1 MTLIVIAV
9 SLAYIALLF
18 GVAHWGDRPNSVANR
33 ISYKPL
39 VYSMSLAI
47 YCTSW
52 TYYGAVGNA
61 ASGGWAYIP
70 ILLGPILLFVFG
82 LSLVEKLVSVSK
94 QQNITS
100 IADFIAS
107 RYGKRQRLALFV
119 TLIAALATIPYIALQ
134 LKAVGLTFVVLTEE
148 VSAFTEFSINELMA
162 AAIMAVFA
170 MLFGTRH
177 IEVTEYRNGMILAIA
192 FESAVKLVALVAAAI
207 FAWSLFSEVSPVS
220 LFERLA
226 TPTSPAWSWAAFSEF
241 DFIVQTFM
249 AAGVILCLPR
259 QFHVAVV
266 DNVDVNHLKTARWGF
281 PLYLIITAAAI
292 VPIAL
297 TGQLFFGDSIGGD
310 TFALELPLLHG
321 QTALALFIFIGGFS
335 AATAMVIIASV
346 TLSTMI
352 TNDVIMPLILQR
364 RRRFPF
370 TSPLASA
377 AGLGQHAEVRS
388 FQGKLLLIRRVAI
401 AVILLL
407 AYACYYLW
415 AANTGLVSIG
425 LLAFSV
431 VLQLLPAM
439 IGGLYWRKGHARG
452 VYVGL
457 GVGLLAWLFAVA
469 IPMYLPHELSDTSI
483 ITRGTVVSLLCNLGG
498 YVLFSLMAQPRLVDR
513 IQATAFVKP
522 RSTLTEHTVGRH
534 HQATHGDMLLLL
546 RTFVGDDR
554 AQQLLAFFAESKGG
568 SQVSY
573 ANKEDVASRA
583 LIDYVERTLAGVLG
597 AATARS
603 LIEAALRDRR
613 LHLEEVVHF
622 FDDTTQALQTQQQIL
637 FSSLENLAQGISV
650 VDAELRLVAWNKRY
664 LDLFDYPEGMVKPGQ
679 PIATLIRY
687 NAERGECGPGEVDE
701 LVNKRLN
708 YMQMGSPHRFIRR
721 RGDGRVIEMVG
732 NPLPNGGFVTSFT
745 DITEHVETQQAL
757 QDANIDLEQRI
768 NVRQRKIREINN
780 ELTEE
785 IERRRKVEVEL
796 KQAKQIADEAN
807 ASKTRFLALASHDIL
822 QPLNAA
828 RLYLS
833 AVDDNQIG
841 SANQQLL
848 SKLDTALASTEHLL
862 STLLQIAKMDQGALQ
877 PTFRHVRLRS
887 VLQPLLHEYAMLAEQ
902 RGIQLKAH
910 IIDAVVYTDPTYL
923 RRIVQNFLSN
933 AVKYNRDHGKVL
945 LGVRRRGEQL
955 VIAVWD
961 TGPGITS
968 QQRHRIFDAFYRG
981 QNTRTEGVGLGLSV
995 AKRMSEQLRCE
1006 LKLVSEE
1013 GRGCCFSVTI
1023 PLGNAAQVYER
1034 QEVTDVGTPTE
1045 QLSIVCVDDDQENL
1059 SALRALLEK
1068 WGCQVETFT
1077 SSTTALAYAASHER
1091 PDALLLDYQLGD
1103 DDYDGLSLA
1112 SALRRHWGD
1121 SLGGALVT
1129 AMRDDQLRQQARDNN
1144 LHFLPKPVKPAA
1156 LKALLKHLQQRRG

>member
-1 MTLIVIAV
+1 MTLLLIFAA
-9 SLAYIALLF
+9 LAYIAILF
-18 GVAHWGDRPNSVANR
+18 GVAHYGDKPGTWANR
-33 ISYKPL
+33 LSYRPS

-61 ASGGWAYIP
+61 ASFGWAYLP
-70 ILLGPILLFVFG
+70 ILLGPFLLFIIG
-82 LSLVEKLVSVSK
+82 LPLLEKLVSVSK

-134 LKAVGLTFVVLTEE
+134 LKAVGMTFMVLTENTT
-148 VSAFTEFSINELMA
+148 ALTEFSINELAA

-192 FESAVKLVALVAAAI
+192 FESAVKLIALLAAAW

-220 LFERLA
+220 MWQQISR
-226 TPTSPAWSWAAFSEF
+226 PTSTEWTWQAFGEF
-241 DFIVQTFM
+241 DFIVQTLM

-259 QFHVAVV
+259 QFHVTVV
-266 DNVDVNHLKTARWGF
+266 DNVNVRHLKTARWGF
-281 PLYLIITAAAI
+281 PLYLALIAAAI

-297 TGQLFFGDSIGGD
+297 SGNLFLGTGVDGS
-310 TFALELPLLHG
+310 TYALQLPLMQD
-321 QTALALFIFIGGFS
+321 QTWLAIVIFIGGFS

-346 TLSTMI
+346 TLSTMV

-364 RRRFPF
+364 RQRFPF
-370 TSPLASA
+370 ASPASK
-377 AGLGQHAEVRS
+377 QNTEIRS
-388 FQGKLLLIRRVAI
+388 FQGQLLLIRRIAI
-401 AVILLL
+401 GFILLFSYL
-407 AYACYYLW
+407 CYYLW

-431 VLQLLPAM
+431 VLQLLPA
-439 IGGLYWRKGHARG
+439 ILGGLYWRRGHARG
-452 VYVGL
+452 VYIGL
-457 GVGLLAWLFAVA
+457 GVGLMAWLFSVA
-469 IPMYLPHELSDTSI
+469 LPMYLPHDINDTSI
-483 ITRGTVVSLLCNLGG
+483 ITQGTVISL
-498 YVLFSLMAQPRLVDR
+498 VLNAAAYIIFSFVAQPRLVDR
-513 IQATAFVKP
+513 IQATAFVLP
-522 RSTLTEHTVGRH
+522 RNVVQEHTIGRH
-534 HQATHGDMLLLL
+534 HQATNGDMMLLLK
-546 RTFVGDDR
+546 TFVGEER
-554 AQQLLAFFAESKGG
+554 TRQLLAYYNDAQQAFINESK
-568 SQVSY
+568 
-573 ANKEDVASRA
+573 KEDVASREF
-583 LIDYVERTLAGVLG
+583 IDYVERALTGVLG
-597 AATARS
+597 AATSRS

-622 FDDTTQALQTQQQIL
+622 FDDTTQALQTQQSIL

-650 VDAELRLVAWNKRY
+650 IDAELRLVAWNKRY

-687 NAERGECGPGEVDE
+687 NAERGECGPGEIDE
-701 LVNKRLN
+701 LVSKRLH
-708 YMQMGSPHRFIRR
+708 YMQIGSPHRFIRR

-745 DITEHVETQQAL
+745 DITEHVETAQAL
-757 QDANIDLEQRI
+757 EEANIDLEQRM
-768 NVRQRKIREINN
+768 NTRQRKIREINN

-796 KQAKQIADEAN
+796 KQAKQEAEEAN

-833 AVDDNQIG
+833 AMDETTLT
-841 SANQQLL
+841 AHNQQLS

-877 PTFRHVRLRS
+877 PTFRHVQLS
-887 VLQPLLHEYAMLAEQ
+887 SLLQPLIHEYSVLAQQ
-902 RGIQLKAH
+902 RGIELRTH
-910 IIDAVVYTDPTYL
+910 WRDAVIYTDPTYL
-923 RRIVQNFLSN
+923 RRIIQNFLSN
-933 AVKYNRDHGKVL
+933 AVKYNRDNGKVL
-945 LGVRRRGEQL
+945 LSVRQRGEHLQ
-955 VIAVWD
+955 IAVWD

-981 QNTRTEGVGLGLSV
+981 QNTRVEGVGLGLSV
-995 AKRMSEQLRCE
+995 AKRMSEQLHCE
-1006 LKLVSEE
+1006 LKLNSIE
-1013 GRGCCFSVTI
+1013 GRGSCFMVTV
-1023 PLGNAAQVYER
+1023 PMGAAAQVSQR
-1034 QEVTDVGTPTE
+1034 QAAQEEGTPSE
-1045 QLSIVCVDDDQENL
+1045 QLTLVCVDDDPENL

-1068 WGCQVETFT
+1068 WGCTVETFT
-1077 SSTTALAYAASHER
+1077 SSATALQYASTHQAPHGV
-1091 PDALLLDYQLGD
+1091 LLDYQLGD
-1103 DDYDGLSLA
+1103 DEHDGLTLVT
-1112 SALRRHWGD
+1112 ALRELWGEQ
-1121 SLGGALVT
+1121 LKGALVT
-1129 AMRDDQLRQQARDNN
+1129 AMRDDQVRQQARQQQ
-1144 LHFLPKPVKPAA
+1144 LLFIAKPVKPAQ
-1156 LKALLKHLQQRRG
+1156 LKALLRHLQKLAV

>member
-1 MTLIVIAV
+1 MTLLLIFAA
-9 SLAYIALLF
+9 LAYIALLF
-18 GVAHWGDRPNSVANR
+18 MVAHYGDKTGTWANR
-33 ISYKPL
+33 LSYRPS

-61 ASGGWAYIP
+61 ANFGWAYLP
-70 ILLGPILLFVFG
+70 ILLGPFLLFLFA
-82 LSLVEKLVSVSK
+82 LPLVEKLVSVSK

-134 LKAVGLTFVVLTEE
+134 LKAVGMTFLVLTENTT
-148 VSAFTEFSINELMA
+148 ALTEFSINELAA

-192 FESAVKLVALVAAAI
+192 FESAVKLIALLAAAW
-207 FAWSLFSEVSPVS
+207 FAWSLFSDVSPTS
-220 LFERLA
+220 MWEQIRRPERVE
-226 TPTSPAWSWAAFSEF
+226 WSWQAFTEF
-241 DFIVQTFM
+241 DFIVQTLM

-259 QFHVAVV
+259 QFHVTVV
-266 DNVDVNHLKTARWGF
+266 DNVNVNHLRTARWGF
-281 PLYLIITAAAI
+281 PLYLALVAAAI

-297 TGQLFFGDSIGGD
+297 SGNLFLGTGVDGS
-310 TFALELPLLHG
+310 TYALQLPLMQD
-321 QTALALFIFIGGFS
+321 QTWLAVIIFIGGFS

-364 RRRFPF
+364 RQRFPF
-370 TSPLASA
+370 ASPE
-377 AGLGQHAEVRS
+377 GQPATEVRS
-388 FQGKLLLIRRVAI
+388 FQSQLLLIRRVAI
-401 AVILLL
+401 GTILLFSYL
-407 AYACYYLW
+407 CYYLW

-431 VLQLLPAM
+431 VLQLLPA
-439 IGGLYWRKGHARG
+439 ILGGLYWRRGHARG
-452 VYVGL
+452 VYIGL
-457 GVGLLAWLFAVA
+457 GVGLMAWLFSVA
-469 IPMYLPHELSDTSI
+469 LPMYLPHEMSDTSI
-483 ITRGTVVSLLCNLGG
+483 ITQGTVISLTLNTLA
-498 YVLFSLMAQPRLVDR
+498 YVIFSYVAQPRLVDR

-522 RSTLTEHTVGRH
+522 RNAVQEHTIGRH
-534 HQATHGDMLLLL
+534 HQATNGDMMLLLK
-546 RTFVGDDR
+546 TFVGEQR
-554 AQQLLAFFAESKGG
+554 TQQLLAYFNDAQQALINTS
-568 SQVSY
+568 
-573 ANKEDVASRA
+573 NKEDVASREF
-583 LIDYVERTLAGVLG
+583 IDYVERALTGVLG
-597 AATARS
+597 AATSRS
-603 LIEAALRDRR
+603 LVEAALRDRR

-622 FDDTTQALQTQQQIL
+622 FDDTTQALQTQQSIL

-687 NAERGECGPGEVDE
+687 NAERGECGPGEIDE
-701 LVNKRLN
+701 LVSKRLN

-745 DITEHVETQQAL
+745 DITEHVETAQAL
-757 QDANIDLEQRI
+757 EEANIDLEQRM
-768 NVRQRKIREINN
+768 NTRQRKIREINN

-796 KQAKQIADEAN
+796 KQAKQEAEEAN

-833 AVDDNQIG
+833 AMDEITLTAHNK
-841 SANQQLL
+841 QLG

-877 PTFRHVRLRS
+877 PSFRHVQLS
-887 VLQPLLHEYAMLAEQ
+887 TLLQPLIHEYTVLAQQ
-902 RGIQLKAH
+902 RGIELRSH
-910 IIDAVVYTDPTYL
+910 WRDAVIYTDPTYL
-923 RRIVQNFLSN
+923 RRIIQNFLSN
-933 AVKYNRDHGKVL
+933 AVKYNRDQGKVL
-945 LGVRRRGEQL
+945 LSVRKRGEQL
-955 VIAVWD
+955 QIAVWD

-981 QNTRTEGVGLGLSV
+981 QNTRVEGVGLGLSV
-995 AKRMSEQLRCE
+995 AKRMSEQLHCE
-1006 LKLVSEE
+1006 LKLNSVE
-1013 GRGCCFSVTI
+1013 GRGSCFMVTV
-1023 PLGNAAQVYER
+1023 PMGAAAQVHQAQTEH
-1034 QEVTDVGTPTE
+1034 ELGTPNDHLT
-1045 QLSIVCVDDDQENL
+1045 LVCVDDDPENL

-1068 WGCQVETFT
+1068 WGCTVETFT
-1077 SSTTALAYAASHER
+1077 SSATALQYASTHQA
-1091 PDALLLDYQLGD
+1091 PDGVLLDYQLGD
-1103 DDYDGLSLA
+1103 DDHDGLSLVE
-1112 SALRRHWGD
+1112 ALREHWGEQ
-1121 SLGGALVT
+1121 LKGALVT
-1129 AMRDDQLRQQARDNN
+1129 AMRDDQVRQKARQQQLLFIA
-1144 LHFLPKPVKPAA
+1144 KPVKPAQ
-1156 LKALLKHLQQRRG
+1156 LRALLRHLQKLAS

>member
-1 MTLIVIAV
+1 MTLLLILA

-18 GVAHWGDRPNSVANR
+18 AVAHWGDKPNSLANK
-33 ISYKPL
+33 ISYKPMI
-39 VYSMSLAI
+39 YSMSLAI

-61 ASGGWAYIP
+61 ATDGWAYIP
-70 ILLGPILLFVFG
+70 ILLGPFLLFVFA
-82 LSLVEKLVSVSK
+82 LPLLEKLVSVSK

-134 LKAVGLTFVVLTEE
+134 LKAVGLTFVVLTENT
-148 VSAFTEFSINELMA
+148 SALTQFSINELIA
-162 AAIMAVFA
+162 AGIMAVFA

-192 FESAVKLVALVAAAI
+192 FESAVKLLALIAAAI
-207 FAWSLFSEVSPVS
+207 FAYSLFNDASPISMWQQV
-220 LFERLA
+220 
-226 TPTSPAWSWAAFSEF
+226 THPTDEAWSWEAFSKFE
-241 DFIVQTFM
+241 FIVQTFM

-266 DNVDVNHLKTARWGF
+266 DNVNVSHLKTARWGF
-281 PLYLIITAAAI
+281 PLYLALVAVAI

-297 TGQLFFGDSIGGD
+297 SGGLFFGPGFDGD
-310 TFALELPLLHG
+310 TYALRLPLLHD
-321 QTALALFIFIGGFS
+321 QTWLAVFIFIGGFS

-346 TLSTMI
+346 TLSTMV
-352 TNDVIMPLILQR
+352 TNDVIMPVILQR
-364 RRRFPF
+364 QTRFP
-370 TSPLASA
+370 AN
-377 AGLGQHAEVRS
+377 
-388 FQGKLLLIRRVAI
+388 FQKRLLLIRRVAI
-401 AVILLL
+401 ATILLL
-407 AYACYYLW
+407 SYLCYYFW
-415 AANTGLVSIG
+415 AAGTGLVSIG

-431 VLQLLPAM
+431 VLQLLPAVL
-439 IGGLYWRKGHARG
+439 GGLYWRRGHARG

-457 GVGLLAWLFAVA
+457 GTGLIAWLFAVA
-469 IPMYLPHELSDTSI
+469 VPMYLPHNMNDTNI
-483 ITRGTVVSLLCNLGG
+483 ITHGTVISMAVNIAFYIAFSLL
-498 YVLFSLMAQPRLVDR
+498 AQPRLIDR

-522 RSTLTEHTVGRH
+522 RSTVKEHSVGRH
-534 HQATHGDMLLLL
+534 HQATNGDMMLLLQ
-546 RTFVGDDR
+546 TFVGEQR
-554 AQQLLAFFAESKGG
+554 TAQLIDYFAESQGDDT
-568 SQVSY
+568 SHT
-573 ANKEDVASRA
+573 NKEDVASREF
-583 LIDYVERTLAGVLG
+583 IDYVERVLTGVLG

-603 LIEAALRDRR
+603 LVEAALRDRR

-622 FDDTTQALQTQQQIL
+622 FDDTTQALQTQQSIL

-664 LDLFDYPEGMVKPGQ
+664 LNLFNYPEGMVKPGQ

-687 NAERGECGPGEVDE
+687 NAERGECGPGEIDE
-701 LVNKRLN
+701 LVAKRLKH
-708 YMQMGSPHRFIRR
+708 MQLGSPHRFIRR

-757 QDANIDLEQRI
+757 EESNIDLEQRI
-768 NVRQRKIREINN
+768 NVRQKKIREINN

-796 KQAKQIADEAN
+796 KKAKQEAEEAN

-833 AVDDNQIG
+833 AMDETNL
-841 SANQQLL
+841 NPNNLQLT

-877 PTFRHVRLRS
+877 PNFRHVRLS
-887 VLQPLLHEYAMLAEQ
+887 TIIEPLIHEYSVLAEQ
-902 RGIQLKAH
+902 RGIRLKTRFN
-910 IIDAVVYTDPTYL
+910 DSVVYTDPTYL
-923 RRIVQNFLSN
+923 RRIIQNFLSN
-933 AVKYNRDHGKVL
+933 AVKYNRDNGKVL
-945 LGVRRRGEQL
+945 LGVRRRGEHL
-955 VIAVWD
+955 LIAVWD

-968 QQRHRIFDAFYRG
+968 QQRHRVFDAFYRG
-981 QNTRTEGVGLGLSV
+981 SNTRAEGVGLGLSV

-1006 LKLVSEE
+1006 LRLKTVE
-1013 GRGCCFSVTI
+1013 GSGSCFSVKV
-1023 PLGNAAQVYER
+1023 PLGSPAQVYDKP
-1034 QEVTDVGTPTE
+1034 QQPSTADLHQGLVM
-1045 QLSIVCVDDDQENL
+1045 VCVDDDQENL

-1068 WGCQVETFT
+1068 WGCTVETFT
-1077 SSTTALAYAASHER
+1077 SSTTALEYASTHAR
-1091 PDALLLDYQLGD
+1091 PNGILLDYQLGD
-1103 DDYDGLSLA
+1103 DEHDGLSLA
-1112 SALRRHWGD
+1112 AAMRESWGD
-1121 SLGGALVT
+1121 NLSGALVT
-1129 AMRDDQLRQQARDNN
+1129 AMRDDNVRKQARERN
-1144 LHFLPKPVKPAA
+1144 LHFLAKPVKPAA
-1156 LKALLKHLQQRRG
+1156 LKSLLKYLERQ